1 MDFYRR
7 AMELKEETVSHRRYF
22 HRNAESGLVLP
33 RTTEYIWK
41 KLTEYG
47 IVPQQC
53 GHGITA
59 VIGQGSPVILLRAD
73 MDALPMQEESG
84 EEFAS
89 GTGCAHTCGHDFHA
103 AMLLCAAKMLKENE
117 NLLKGGV
124 KLMFQPA
131 EETFEG
137 SRNMI
142 DNGLLENPAP
152 DAALAFHVMP
162 GRMPTGIYMYNC
174 TDAMM
179 LSADGF
185 CIDIKG
191 KGGHGAYPNL
201 AVDPIQ
207 IAVQTH
213 IALQTLI
220 SREADPEKKCILTV
234 GKLCAG
240 NAANIIPDSA
250 VMEGT
255 LRTNDPE
262 MRSLLVRRITEV
274 AENVAVTFGGSA
286 SVTALSAV
294 APLICDKAVTGDM
307 VKYISRLSCRNLVP
321 VSDIKANASEDFATI
336 AERIPSAMIYLSAG
350 FEDERGDYSAHNPK
364 VRFNEDVCPVG
375 AAAYAHCAVSWLNE
389 HGKKE
394 S

>member
-7 AMELKEETVSHRRYF
+7 AMKLKEETVSHRRYF

-84 EEFAS
+84 EEFA
-89 GTGCAHTCGHDFHA
+89 
-103 AMLLCAAKMLKENE
+103 
-117 NLLKGGV
+117 
-124 KLMFQPA
+124 
-131 EETFEG
+131 
-137 SRNMI
+137 
-142 DNGLLENPAP
+142 
-152 DAALAFHVMP
+152 
-162 GRMPTGIYMYNC
+162 
-174 TDAMM
+174 
-179 LSADGF
+179 
-185 CIDIKG
+185 
-191 KGGHGAYPNL
+191 
-201 AVDPIQ
+201 
-207 IAVQTH
+207 
-213 IALQTLI
+213 
-220 SREADPEKKCILTV
+220 
-234 GKLCAG
+234 
-240 NAANIIPDSA
+240 
-250 VMEGT
+250 
-255 LRTNDPE
+255 
-262 MRSLLVRRITEV
+262 
-274 AENVAVTFGGSA
+274 
-286 SVTALSAV
+286 
-294 APLICDKAVTGDM
+294 
-307 VKYISRLSCRNLVP
+307 
-321 VSDIKANASEDFATI
+321 TI